1 MLSCPHIK
9 YKHRSGETGTLKC
22 SAAAVS
28 EWYSGSGGGGGGN
41 TVVAAVATDNG
52 QRTVSAVTFH
62 FQMCVSCGG
71 RGGSAR
77 SPHVLHAAGRARGAL
92 PAAADGAAL
101 LPRGQL

>member
-1 MLSCPHIK
+1 
-9 YKHRSGETGTLKC
+9 
-22 SAAAVS
+22 
-28 EWYSGSGGGGGGN
+28 
-41 TVVAAVATDNG
+41 
-52 QRTVSAVTFH
+52 
-62 FQMCVSCGG
+62 MCVSCGG